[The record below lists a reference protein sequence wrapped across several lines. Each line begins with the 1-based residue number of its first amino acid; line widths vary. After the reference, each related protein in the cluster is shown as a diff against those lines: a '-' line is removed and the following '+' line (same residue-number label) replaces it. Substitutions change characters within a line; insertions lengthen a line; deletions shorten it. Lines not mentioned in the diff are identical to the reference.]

1 MLSKPS
7 CHHHHEK
14 VFSGLPRCASGKGS
28 TCQCRRHR
36 DSGSI
41 PGPGKDRGVGSGGP
55 LQYPYLENPPNREAR
70 GTTTYGVPISW
81 TRLSNKPRVQ
91 TILSV
96 PACVFLFA
104 CFIPW
109 SPKTNGGYFIACKT
123 PFFFFNKN
131 GNLSTAIT
139 KWWAIK
145 FKNKR

>member
-1 MLSKPS
+1 MRKYFQGFPGALVVKDPPANA
-7 CHHHHEK
+7 
-14 VFSGLPRCASGKGS
+14 GD
-28 TCQCRRHR
+28 TR

-41 PGPGKDRGVGSGGP
+41 PGPGKDCGVGNGGP
-55 LQYPYLENPPNREAR
+55 LQYPCLENPPNTEAR

-123 PFFFFNKN
+123 PFFFF
-131 GNLSTAIT
+131 
-139 KWWAIK
+139 
-145 FKNKR
+145 